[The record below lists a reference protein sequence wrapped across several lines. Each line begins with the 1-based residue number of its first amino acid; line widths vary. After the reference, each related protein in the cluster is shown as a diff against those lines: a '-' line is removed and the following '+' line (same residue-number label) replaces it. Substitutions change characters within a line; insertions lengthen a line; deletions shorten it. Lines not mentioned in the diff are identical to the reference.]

1 VTLLQVS
8 SRAADAFN
16 SSTKHML
23 VTINFCLLITKTEM
37 EYIIFFKVIDKV
49 SINRILQSSMWI
61 FGLIENEKKR
71 THENI
76 SNFDWF

>member
-1 VTLLQVS
+1 
-8 SRAADAFN
+8 
-16 SSTKHML
+16 ML
-23 VTINFCLLITKTEM
+23 VTINFCILITKTEM

-76 SNFDWF
+76 SIFDWF